1 MLVKFKDYL
10 CELNEEKVRDF
21 SFDNWLAEARA
32 RHPEIRAAI
41 KAMPKQDVLSKA
53 ELIMELVKQ
62 KLFNHFPMWRPFWS
76 KMPPIPSFGAGS
88 VDQDGFGTM
97 CTTGTAIFYCPY
109 FVAETYEMGK
119 IDFKSQ
125 FKDGVVPNAGI
136 AVKDGRRHPMDYS
149 LFVII
154 HEILHCSLK
163 HHLRQPTYKSEYLT
177 PRELAYYWNIAA
189 DYEINHLLLADV
201 KSNLYEMVPF
211 GVRADEGGFVVPE
224 KDRDF
229 FMNENA
235 ETIYYRLVENIEEKR
250 RKKAEEEA
258 EKSKEKEEKGE
269 PGEPEK
275 EEGEDQGEKGE
286 PEKEEGEDQQEPSP
300 SDQGEPGEGGEGE
313 GDGGDS
319 EGESPLKPGDVIY
332 DRETGEYGIVSN
344 VEGEDI
350 DFEPISEE
358 EARKRLQK

>member
-1 MLVKFKDYL
+1 MLITFKDYL
-10 CELNEEKVRDF
+10 CEINEEKVKNF
-21 SFDNWLAEARA
+21 SFDNWLAESRS

-41 KAMPKQDVLSKA
+41 KAMSRQDVLSKA

-76 KMPPIPSFGAGS
+76 KMPPIASFGAGS

-97 CTTGTAIFYCPY
+97 CTTGTAIFYCPF
-109 FVAETYEMGK
+109 FVVETYDMGK

-163 HHLRQPTYKSEYLT
+163 HHLRQPNYQSEYLT

-189 DYEINHLLLADV
+189 DYEINHLLLADT
-201 KSNLYEMVPF
+201 KANLYEMVPF
-211 GVRADEGGFVVPE
+211 GVRADEGGFAVPE
-224 KDRDF
+224 KDRKF
-229 FMNENA
+229 FMEENA
-235 ETIYYRLVENIEEKR
+235 ETIFYRLVENIEEKR
-250 RKKAEEEA
+250 RKKAEEE
-258 EKSKEKEEKGE
+258 ETKSKEKEEQGE
-269 PGEPEK
+269 PDEPEK
-275 EEGEDQGEKGE
+275 EEEG
-286 PEKEEGEDQQEPSP
+286 KEQDPSP
-300 SDQGEPGEGGEGE
+300 SDQGEPGEGGEDGE
-313 GDGGDS
+313 GGDGGDS
-319 EGESPLKPGDVIY
+319 EGEQPLKAGDVIY

-344 VEGEDI
+344 VEGDDI

>member
-1 MLVKFKDYL
+1 MLITFKDYL
-10 CELNEEKVRDF
+10 HNINEERVRDF
-21 SFDNWLAEARA
+21 SFDQWLVEARQ

-41 KAMPKQDVLSKA
+41 KAMRREDVLKKA

-76 KMPPIPSFGAGS
+76 KMPPIASFGAGS
-88 VDQDGFGTM
+88 VDPDGFGTM
-97 CTTGTAIFYCPY
+97 CTTGTAIFYCPF

-119 IDFKSQ
+119 VDFKSQ
-125 FKDGVVPNAGI
+125 FKDGVVPNAGL

-163 HHLRQPTYKSEYLT
+163 HHLRQPNYTSEYLT

-189 DYEINHLLLADV
+189 DYEINHLLLDDV

-211 GVRADEGGFVVPE
+211 GVRADAGAFAVPE
-224 KDRDF
+224 KDRKF
-229 FMNENA
+229 FTEENA
-235 ETIYYRLVENIEEKR
+235 ETIFYRLVENIEEKR

-258 EKSKEKEEKGE
+258 AKEPK
-269 PGEPEK
+269 P
-275 EEGEDQGEKGE
+275 EEGEEK
-286 PEKEEGEDQQEPSP
+286 PEDKQDTGDEGEEEQSQP
-300 SDQGEPGEGGEGE
+300 DQGEPGEPGEGQDGGEGDEGSE
-313 GDGGDS
+313 GDGDKQ
-319 EGESPLKPGDVIY
+319 PLKPGDVIY

-344 VEGEDI
+344 IEGDDI

>member
-10 CELNEEKVRDF
+10 HNLNEDQLKDF
-21 SFDNWLAEARA
+21 SFDQWLVEARSKY
-32 RHPEIRAAI
+32 PEIRAAL
-41 KAMPKQDVLSKA
+41 KAMPKEEVLKKA
-53 ELIMELVKQ
+53 ELIMELIKQ

-76 KMPPIPSFGAGS
+76 KMPPIASFGAGS
-88 VDQDGFGTM
+88 VDPDGFGTM
-97 CTTGTAIFYCPY
+97 CTTGTAIFYCPF

-119 IDFKSQ
+119 QDFKSQ

-136 AVKDGRRHPMDYS
+136 AIKDGRRHPMDYS

-163 HHLRQPTYKSEYLT
+163 HHLRQPTYQSEYLS

-201 KSNLYEMVPF
+201 KANLYEMVPF
-211 GVRADEGGFVVPE
+211 GVRADQGAFAVPE
-224 KDRDF
+224 KDREF

-235 ETIYYRLVENIEEKR
+235 ETIFYRLVENVEEKR
-250 RKKAEEEA
+250 RKKDEEEA
-258 EKSKEKEEKGE
+258 AKEE
-269 PGEPEK
+269 PGEESEK
-275 EEGEDQGEKGE
+275 GEDQGEE
-286 PEKEEGEDQQEPSP
+286 QTPPQ
-300 SDQGEPGEGGEGE
+300 SDQGEPGEGEGGEGS
-313 GDGGDS
+313 DHDQ
-319 EGESPLKPGDVIY
+319 PLKAGDVIY

>member
-10 CELNEEKVRDF
+10 DNINESRSRDF
-21 SFDNWLAEARA
+21 SFDQWLVEARSQY
-32 RHPEIRAAI
+32 PQIRAQI
-41 KAMPKQDVLSKA
+41 KSMAKEDVLSKA

-76 KMPPIPSFGAGS
+76 KMPPIASFGAGS
-88 VDQDGFGTM
+88 IDQDGFGTM

-119 IDFKSQ
+119 LDFKSQ
-125 FKDGVVPNAGI
+125 FKDGVVPNAGV

-163 HHLRQPTYKSEYLT
+163 HHLRQPNYTSEYIS

-189 DYEINHLLLADV
+189 DYEINHILLADV

-211 GVRADEGGFVVPE
+211 GVRADQGGFAVPKE
-224 KDRDF
+224 DQEF
-229 FMNENA
+229 FMNETA
-235 ETIYYRLVENIEEKR
+235 ETIFYRLVENVEEKR

-258 EKSKEKEEKGE
+258 AKEESKDKGE
-269 PGEPEK
+269 EEQEEENGEE
-275 EEGEDQGEKGE
+275 Q
-286 PEKEEGEDQQEPSP
+286 
-300 SDQGEPGEGGEGE
+300 GGEGE
-313 GDGGDS
+313 PGDEGGDS
-319 EGESPLKPGDVIY
+319 DQSGPLKPGDVIY

-344 VEGEDI
+344 VEGEEV

-358 EARKRLQK
+358 EARRRLQK